1 MLVMIVQYNPS
12 HDNTN
17 MKKHMVHEHY
27 GELIKYK
34 ASVKKVDD
42 GDNGGW

>member
-1 MLVMIVQYNPS
+1 
-12 HDNTN
+12 
-17 MKKHMVHEHY
+17 MKKHLVHEHY

-34 ASVKKVDD
+34 ISVKEVDD